1 MVISMVKKHSK
12 LKLALLITSVLV
24 LMMLIVFLVG
34 RSFGFFQ
41 YAKKGDV
48 VNIISIKGLV
58 VSVDNTTDNA
68 LNLTNVYPEYDA
80 DGLKHDP
87 FIFTITNAT
96 GNPVDYTL
104 KLLNDTEKQEL
115 CFVDTEE
122 TINCTQLPYQYIRY
136 AYSINDGEYSEP
148 FNLTSD
154 GIIYSET
161 ILGGASTKIS
171 IKLWISSEAPNS
183 IQGNAF
189 FGKLVITGEK
199 SNKAV
204 VTLNTNGGTIS
215 SSSVLVTPGTAIGDL
230 PNPNKEDY
238 TFDGWYLEDTF
249 DTEITSSYIVNSD
262 INLYAK
268 WKENIM
274 RVDLTN
280 ITSSNV
286 TPLSNSGYST
296 GGSIS
301 YNPLSFTCTSTADGM
316 GCGYGPI
323 TNELYD
329 LSVYHYLHVVG
340 DFYGGFLGYLMDNSN
355 TKVATF
361 YTNYG
366 PNGVNCRSFTNF
378 HLDEYIDL
386 SSYTGI
392 YKIHLFTNSCTPG
405 TYSTATITK
414 LELLAEIPTSA

>member
-148 FNLTSD
+148 VNLTSD

-171 IKLWISSEAPNS
+171 IKLWNE
-183 IQGNAF
+183 
-189 FGKLVITGEK
+189 
-199 SNKAV
+199 
-204 VTLNTNGGTIS
+204 
-215 SSSVLVTPGTAIGDL
+215 
-230 PNPNKEDY
+230 Y
-238 TFDGWYLEDTF
+238 TKC
-249 DTEITSSYIVNSD
+249 S
-262 INLYAK
+262 K
-268 WKENIM
+268 K
-274 RVDLTN
+274 
-280 ITSSNV
+280 
-286 TPLSNSGYST
+286 
-296 GGSIS
+296 
-301 YNPLSFTCTSTADGM
+301 
-316 GCGYGPI
+316 
-323 TNELYD
+323 
-329 LSVYHYLHVVG
+329 
-340 DFYGGFLGYLMDNSN
+340 
-355 TKVATF
+355 
-361 YTNYG
+361 
-366 PNGVNCRSFTNF
+366 
-378 HLDEYIDL
+378 
-386 SSYTGI
+386 
-392 YKIHLFTNSCTPG
+392 
-405 TYSTATITK
+405 
-414 LELLAEIPTSA
+414 